1 MGRHVW
7 FRTPTKQ
14 DRLDVFDLYITKV
27 AHEPDLDTPKRRDE
41 IARIT
46 NGYSPAMIDQ
56 VCSMALT
63 LAHHEGRD
71 RFSWSDLVEA
81 MTTIES
87 GTAVGVEYI
96 ASETKAVAIHE
107 AGHAAAGHVFMR
119 GAEST
124 RLSIRMRGGSLGHHQ
139 ALEKEE
145 RFSRFRSDEMA
156 RLVWA
161 LGAMAAERVFYGENS
176 NGVGGDVQSAT
187 AQAAWMVGAS
197 AMGPEPFTV
206 TPLDDETDEQA
217 RERTLKR
224 FETIGL
230 QIMNRTSGGGPFTE
244 NPIAGV
250 LSDGSKRALAAQI
263 LGQAYVSAYNL
274 VLHNR
279 EAVERIADELVVRR
293 EVFGDELVEI
303 LDSAKLKMP
312 ELDYANEDVW
322 PTM

>member
-1 MGRHVW
+1 
-7 FRTPTKQ
+7 
-14 DRLDVFDLYITKV
+14 
-27 AHEPDLDTPKRRDE
+27 
-41 IARIT
+41 
-46 NGYSPAMIDQ
+46 
-56 VCSMALT
+56 
-63 LAHHEGRD
+63 
-71 RFSWSDLVEA
+71 
-81 MTTIES
+81 
-87 GTAVGVEYI
+87 
-96 ASETKAVAIHE
+96 
-107 AGHAAAGHVFMR
+107 
-119 GAEST
+119 
-124 RLSIRMRGGSLGHHQ
+124 
-139 ALEKEE
+139 
-145 RFSRFRSDEMA
+145 MA

-206 TPLDDETDEQA
+206 TPLDDESEEQA

-303 LDSAKLKMP
+303 LDAAKLKMP
-312 ELDYANEDVW
+312 ELDYGNEDVW